1 MDVVYMKTET
11 LLSSHCASILHSLHL
26 EYLVSCSFRGCFLT
40 GLNTCFRY
48 RDMDD
53 DDECME
59 SSFSRQLREEF
70 VSTKMGILEDL
81 EDMEMEKRELARKK
95 KLMMMKRKRL

>member
-1 MDVVYMKTET
+1 
-11 LLSSHCASILHSLHL
+11 
-26 EYLVSCSFRGCFLT
+26 
-40 GLNTCFRY
+40 
-48 RDMDD
+48 MDD

>member
-1 MDVVYMKTET
+1 MD
-11 LLSSHCASILHSLHL
+11 
-26 EYLVSCSFRGCFLT
+26 G
-40 GLNTCFRY
+40 
-48 RDMDD
+48 D

-59 SSFSRQLREEF
+59 SSFSQQLKEEF

-95 KLMMMKRKRL
+95 TLMMMKKNRRL